1 MRWLALKTMKKAFT
15 LLSLALLFS
24 LTLVSAYSNWDDRY
38 NWNREYYTI
47 STRDY
52 HQYNSPR
59 YIDYDR
65 PYYVYQQKGFYTD
78 TAREID
84 REMGNGQ
91 LAGLELTLEFWKKS
105 DELLRQGNLNEIEI
119 IKKLKGVL
127 NIEDEC

>member
-1 MRWLALKTMKKAFT
+1 MKKAFT

-78 TAREID
+78 SYPTSVRRIYTD
-84 REMGNGQ
+84 DDYIFGSSHIRSRPVYHR
-91 LAGLELTLEFWKKS
+91 TLYVNS
-105 DELLRQGNLNEIEI
+105 YGYNYNDYG
-119 IKKLKGVL
+119 
-127 NIEDEC
+127 EDWHMRMYNKRY